1 MVLGV
6 SDCEV
11 SDCRKV
17 INKTI
22 RPVCL
27 FYLQY
32 TGIISL
38 IL

>member
-6 SDCEV
+6 SDWEV

-27 FYLQY
+27 FNL
-32 TGIISL
+32 
-38 IL
+38 